1 MNIIV
6 PITIAAS
13 MIGGGTTVAEPAP
26 GETTWTDTTYSVG
39 ARRIRTQTHRVYE
52 CVSAIGAATGT
63 PPEDD
68 AVHWLDAGPTQ
79 RFAPF
84 DHYTSTQATDATSM
98 TYVLTPGYFN
108 AISLYGLTGTGI
120 VVEVK
125 DAPGGTVIYRYPETG
140 TASLTEPPV
149 GWYDYFFGKRRAISK
164 LVLKGI
170 PIRPTAELT
179 ITVTA
184 ASGAAVGIGMINV
197 GDYRPLI
204 GDADWGGTVAGA
216 SAEPVTY
223 SYIDTDDYGNTT
235 IVRRHSATNLRVKVA
250 MPRTSADAALAS
262 VQEVLD
268 VPVSW
273 ISADSKGFDGLN
285 VFGLGSG
292 SLSYTFSVAEF
303 DITVKGLI

>member
-6 PITIAAS
+6 PIPITAA
-13 MIGGGTTVAEPAP
+13 MIGAGTTVAEPAS
-26 GETTWTDTTYSVG
+26 GETAWTDTTYSVG
-39 ARRIRTQTHRVYE
+39 TRRIRTQTHRVYE

-68 AVHWLDAGPTQ
+68 AAHWLDAGPTQ
-79 RFAPF
+79 RWAPF
-84 DHYTSTQATDATSM
+84 DHYTNTAATDTTSM
-98 TYVLTPGYFN
+98 TYVLMPGFFN
-108 AISLYGLTGTGI
+108 AVSLYGLTGTGI

-125 DAPGGTVIYRYPETG
+125 DAPGGTVIYRYPQTG

-164 LVLKGI
+164 LVLTGI
-170 PIRPTAELT
+170 PIRPNAELT

-184 ASGAAVGIGMINV
+184 VSGAPVGIGMINV

-204 GDADWGGTVAGA
+204 GDADWGGTLAGA
-216 SAEPVTY
+216 TAEPVTY

-235 IVRRHSATNLRVKVA
+235 IVRRHSATNLRIKVA
-250 MPRTSADAALAS
+250 MPRRSADAALAS

-273 ISADSKGFDGLN
+273 VASDSKGFDGLN

-292 SLSYTFSVAEF
+292 SLSYTFTTAEF

>member
-6 PITIAAS
+6 PVPITSA
-13 MIGGGTTVAEPAP
+13 MIGAGTTVAEPAS
-26 GETTWTDTTYSVG
+26 GETAWTDTTYSVG
-39 ARRIRTQTHRVYE
+39 TRSIRTQTHRVYE

-68 AVHWLDAGPTQ
+68 AAHWLDAGPTQ
-79 RFAPF
+79 RWAPF
-84 DHYTSTQATDATSM
+84 DHYVSTAATDTTSM
-98 TYVLTPGYFN
+98 TYVLTPGFFN
-108 AISLYGLTGTGI
+108 AASLYGLTGTGI

-125 DAPGGTVIYRYPETG
+125 DAPGGTVIYRYPQTG
-140 TASLTEPPV
+140 TAPLTEPSI
-149 GWYDYFFGKRRAISK
+149 GWYSYFFGKRRAISK
-164 LVLKGI
+164 LVLTGI
-170 PIRPTAELT
+170 PIRPNAELS

-184 ASGAAVGIGMINV
+184 ASGASVGIGMINV

-204 GDADWGGTVAGA
+204 GDAIWGGTLNGA
-216 SAEPVTY
+216 TAEPMTY

-235 IVRRHSATNLRVKVA
+235 IVRRHSATNLRLQVA
-250 MPRTSADAALAS
+250 MPRQYADAALAS

-273 ISADSKGFDGLN
+273 VATDCKGFDGLN

-292 SLSYTFSVAEF
+292 SLSYTFATAEF

>member
-1 MNIIV
+1 MNILI
-6 PITIAAS
+6 PITIADT

-26 GETTWTDTTYSVG
+26 GETAWTDTTYSVG

-84 DHYTSTQATDATSM
+84 DHYTSTAATTTTTL

-108 AISLYGLTGTGI
+108 CIGLYGLTGTQYTLT
-120 VVEVK
+120 VK
-125 DAPGGTVIYRYPETG
+125 DAPGGSVIYSKTG
-140 TASLTEPPV
+140 YLAADPL
-149 GWYDYFFGKRRAISK
+149 GWYEYLFISPSTINK
-164 LVLKGI
+164 LLFTGI
-170 PIRPTAELT
+170 PIRPNAEAT
-179 ITVTA
+179 ITITA
-184 ASGAAVGIGMINV
+184 ASGQPVGVGMINV

-223 SYIDTDDYGNTT
+223 SYIETDEYGNTT
-235 IVRRHSATNLRVKVA
+235 IVRRHSATNLRVKVT

-273 ISADSKGFDGLN
+273 ISTDCKGFDGLN

-292 SLSYTFSVAEF
+292 SISYNFSVAEF